1 MARAQLE
8 YDESGSTFYYFL
20 ISFYGIILLP
30 ITYFLW
36 PRKDDGKGEVGW
48 ALIGISISFFRADGK
63 GKGLVCQCEPCQR
76 KRTRLDTEQPKK
88 RFKVVIK

>member
-36 PRKDDGKGEVGW
+36 PRKDDGKTKSEVGINW
-48 ALIGISISFFRADGK
+48 DNPYPSMQMAKERGWYASVSHAR
-63 GKGLVCQCEPCQR
+63 
-76 KRTRLDTEQPKK
+76 
-88 RFKVVIK
+88 

>member
-1 MARAQLE
+1 MNIVGIHTKPPVLHYTDLEMAGAQLE

-36 PRKDDGKGEVGW
+36 PRRGDGMAFVEVPC
-48 ALIGISISFFRADGK
+48 DG
-63 GKGLVCQCEPCQR
+63 C
-76 KRTRLDTEQPKK
+76 
-88 RFKVVIK
+88 